1 MPRMCASLR
10 PGRTSNDLDLPYAFR
25 AGETSFFYSTLEELA
40 GELAKRKVNRLWGLP
55 RPHGLLEQAEGLSA
69 EEATRLV
76 RLACA
81 KKNAS
86 DDIVAMPSDS
96 HSAAHGVEHA

>member
-1 MPRMCASLR
+1 MTWTFPMPFGPARRVSSTRRSKSSL
-10 PGRTSNDLDLPYAFR
+10 P
-25 AGETSFFYSTLEELA
+25 
-40 GELAKRKVNRLWGLP
+40 ELAKRKVNRLWGLP

-86 DDIVAMPSDS
+86 DDIVATPSDS